1 MEMSRQHG
9 ETPKPRAHR
18 LTNAAVMLACFCS
31 SAAYAETSRGFIAPL
46 EYQLPGN
53 LSKPINVVVQY
64 GYVDRSRDQWN
75 ATGDKIGAANVDVN
89 AGLTKFVHAWNLES
103 SPNVGVGWEVIA
115 PLVSVQD
122 KTARTT
128 SSGLADPIAGGFA
141 WYKPNKDSTI
151 GTDFLFQVP
160 VGSNT
165 VGGGDHWRIIQSVFG
180 TVQSGGFNYTAD
192 VIWDWPGKSTSTS
205 TTAAMTWSTHHRV
218 GYSITPLL
226 LPYIGLDY
234 ERQEAKN
241 GQAANYEAVGN
252 LGLMLTF
259 PAGYTFAM
267 HYGRGFRGENRALT
281 NSINA
286 RFVYGW

>member
-1 MEMSRQHG
+1 MSKQHG
-9 ETPKPRAHR
+9 ETPKPPAHR
-18 LTNAAVMLACFCS
+18 LTSAALLLACFFS
-31 SAAYAETSRGFIAPL
+31 PAAYAETSRGFIGPF

-64 GYVDRSRDQWN
+64 GYIDREHEQWN
-75 ATGDKIGAANVDVN
+75 GAGNKIGAANVDVN
-89 AGLTKFVHAWNLES
+89 VGLTKYVHAWNLES
-103 SPNVGVGWEVIA
+103 NPDVGIGWEVIA
-115 PLVSVQD
+115 PLLSVQN

-141 WYKPNKDSTI
+141 WYKPTKDSTI

-165 VGGGDHWRIIQSVFG
+165 VGGGDRWRIIQSVFG
-180 TVQSGGFNYTAD
+180 NVKSDNFNYNAD
-192 VIWDWPGKSTSTS
+192 LVWDWPGKSTSTR
-205 TTAAMTWSTHHRV
+205 TTAAKTWSTHHRV
-218 GYSITPLL
+218 GYSVTALL
-226 LPYIGLDY
+226 LPYIGVDY

-241 GQAANYEAVGN
+241 GQPTSYEAVGN
-252 LGLMLTF
+252 LGLVLTF

-267 HYGRGFRGENRALT
+267 HYGRGFRGENRAQT

-286 RFVYGW
+286 RFVYAW

>member
-1 MEMSRQHG
+1 MNKQHG
-9 ETPKPRAHR
+9 ETPKSPACR
-18 LTNAAVMLACFCS
+18 LRSAAILLACFYS
-31 SAAYAETSRGFIAPL
+31 SAAYAETSRGFIAPS

-64 GYVDRSRDQWN
+64 GFVDRSNELWN
-75 ATGDKIGAANVDVN
+75 GAGNKIGAADVNVN
-89 AGLTKFVHAWNLES
+89 AGLTKYVHAWNLES
-103 SPNVGVGWEVIA
+103 NPNVGIGWEVIA
-115 PLVSVQD
+115 PLVSVQN

-141 WYKPNKDSTI
+141 WYKPTKDSTI

-160 VGSNT
+160 VGSDSI
-165 VGGGDHWRIIQSVFG
+165 GGGDRWRIIQSLFT
-180 TVQSGGFNYTAD
+180 TVQSEGFNYTAD
-192 VIWDWPGKSTSTS
+192 LVWDWPGKSTSTR
-205 TTAAMTWSTHHRV
+205 TKAATTWSTHHRL
-218 GYSITPLL
+218 GYSLTPLL

-234 ERQEAKN
+234 ERQKAKN
-241 GQAANYEAVGN
+241 GQPASYETVGN

-259 PAGYTFAM
+259 PAGYSFAM